1 MIYNPNSAPK
11 VKSFIHS
18 IKVKHLIIMLIIST
32 IIISKRVSHMPST
45 LVLDLANSNVILNS
59 IIQPYKHG
67 IFLYSMSDP
76 VESWWQF
83 ECIET
88 KMRHTLNTH
97 LCIHDVT
104 HDGHVSGQLKAH
116 GLWEPNNV
124 RTFIKQMLESP
135 EANVID
141 IGANIGLYTLI
152 AAKHNRTVI
161 AVEPMHDNVIRIHK
175 AAHLENVH
183 ARVIALVNAI
193 ANERK
198 AVSLV
203 MLEGNYGGSYVIERD
218 ESASGASRGGFVM
231 AQSTVI
237 VNSIFMDDLCD
248 VIEAKKV
255 DARSKRFIVKMDI
268 EGYEPYAFEK
278 AHKLFQKY
286 EIVAVFL
293 EFGKMVEK
301 LNKLDAVSRDDA
313 KPEATANGTQREAVR
328 FEYHTRF
335 VSMLNMFKKMNY
347 EPYEVNGYNKL
358 EFDKWRHWPWDVYL
372 RKCDLIFCDGHVY
385 KVQGV

>member
-1 MIYNPNSAPK
+1 MTMIYNRKMPSKPK
-11 VKSFIHS
+11 TLLHS
-18 IKVKHLIIMLIIST
+18 IKVKHLVITLIISI
-32 IIISKRVSHMPST
+32 IIISKLASYNRDAI
-45 LVLDLANSNVILNS
+45 VLDLADSNIILNS
-59 IIQPYKHG
+59 IVQPYKHG

-88 KMRHTLNTH
+88 KMRHTVNTH
-97 LCIHDVT
+97 LCIHDVKL
-104 HDGHVSGQLKAH
+104 DGHVSGQLKAH

-124 RTFIKQMLESP
+124 RTFIKALQESP
-135 EANVID
+135 DANVID

-175 AAHLENVH
+175 AAHLEQVQAN
-183 ARVIALVNAI
+183 VIALVNAI

-198 AVSLV
+198 PVSLV
-203 MLEGNYGGSYVIERD
+203 MLEENYGGSYVIQRD
-218 ESASGASRGGFVM
+218 ENGGFMM
-231 AQSTVI
+231 AQATVI
-237 VNSIFMDDLCD
+237 VNSILLDDLCD

-255 DARSKRFIVKMDI
+255 VERSKRLIVKMDI

-278 AHKLFQKY
+278 AQMLFEEY
-286 EIVAVFL
+286 AVVAVFL

-301 LNKLDAVSRDDA
+301 LNKIDEVRLKED
-313 KPEATANGTQREAVR
+313 NGTVREAAR
-328 FEYHTRF
+328 FEYLNK
-335 VSMLNMFKKMNY
+335 VLNMLNMFKTMNY

-358 EFDKWRHWPWDVYL
+358 EFDKWRHWPWDIYL
-372 RKCDLIFCDGHVY
+372 RRCDLVHCDGHVY
-385 KVQGV
+385 KLQGV